1 MKELSKGNDFNI
13 DRYTRYNFYW
23 DMQVILEESQ
33 NLADYGWFLENQKFS
48 KSAKISQILR
58 FFQNDFHISIKV
70 VSCASIYVESISL
83 TQFLHLFLESAI
95 SPKFSK
101 NQPQSAKFQISLHK
115 TSISQ

>member
-1 MKELSKGNDFNI
+1 MKELSNGNAFSI
-13 DRYTRYNFYW
+13 DRCTRYNFYW
-23 DMQVILEESQ
+23 DMEVVLGKSQ
-33 NLADYGWFLENQKFS
+33 KLAECGWFLENQKFS
-48 KSAKISQILR
+48 KSAKISQFLR

-70 VSCASIYVESISL
+70 VSCASIYVKSISL
-83 TQFLHLFLESAI
+83 TQFLHLFFESAI